1 MPPEALPPSTPDPT
15 ADRWF
20 RDEVQP
26 HEEALRAYLQARF
39 SNLGDIDD
47 VVQETYS
54 RLLRVHATGQV
65 RSAKALLFTTARNA
79 ALDLVRRHRAGRT
92 DALSDE
98 QEARLVSTI
107 PNAAEAASHRQELD
121 LLAEA
126 VGGLPDRCR
135 EVMLMRY
142 RDGLACKE
150 IASRLQLSPETI
162 KVHLARGMRA
172 CAEFFAARGLIRQR
186 RSNLA
191 VS

>member
-1 MPPEALPPSTPDPT
+1 MPLDALPPSSPDPT
-15 ADRWF
+15 VDRWF
-20 RDEVQP
+20 RHEVQP

-65 RSAKALLFTTARNA
+65 RSVKALLFTTARNA
-79 ALDLVRRHRAGRT
+79 ALDVVRRRRAGRT
-92 DALSDE
+92 DALTDE
-98 QEARLVSTI
+98 QAARLVAAT
-107 PNAAEAASHRQELD
+107 PDAAETVSHRQELD

-126 VGGLPDRCR
+126 VGRLPDRCR

-150 IASRLQLSPETI
+150 IAARLQLSPETI

-172 CAEFFAARGLIRQR
+172 CAEFFAARGLLRHR
-186 RSNLA
+186 RPHLA